1 MIEILEMPAD
11 YIVGI
16 KVSGKIEKDDILP
29 LIDYMKPKFDQHSK
43 LSVYVEV
50 ESWEGIT
57 VSALWED
64 LKFGL
69 PHLKAIHKKSRSDG
83 STMVESGY
91 GVGRHAVSWYQGGAF
106 WFATKRSG
114 HSLAD
119 GLNQVPSRP
128 SSCDEPGLRLS
139 LRDF

>member
-1 MIEILEMPAD
+1 MIEILVMPAD

-29 LIDYMKPKFDQHSK
+29 LIETMKSKFDLHEK

-69 PHLKAIHKKSRSDG
+69 PHLKAINKKAVVTDRQWLNRV
-83 STMVESGY
+83 VEWADMLFP
-91 GVGRHAVSWYQGGAF
+91 GVEAEPF
-106 WFATKRSG
+106 
-114 HSLAD
+114 
-119 GLNQVPSRP
+119 GLQQKEQAIHWLMN
-128 SSCDEPGLRLS
+128 
-139 LRDF
+139 

>member
-11 YIVGI
+11 FVVGI
-16 KVSGKIEKDDILP
+16 RVSGKIEKDDILP

-64 LKFGL
+64 MKFGL
-69 PHLKAIHKKSRSDG
+69 PHLKAINKKAVVTDRQWLSRV
-83 STMVESGY
+83 TE
-91 GVGRHAVSWYQGGAF
+91 W
-106 WFATKRSG
+106 
-114 HSLAD
+114 AD
-119 GLNQVPSRP
+119 MLFPGIKAEPFGLQQKEQALHWLMN
-128 SSCDEPGLRLS
+128 
-139 LRDF
+139 